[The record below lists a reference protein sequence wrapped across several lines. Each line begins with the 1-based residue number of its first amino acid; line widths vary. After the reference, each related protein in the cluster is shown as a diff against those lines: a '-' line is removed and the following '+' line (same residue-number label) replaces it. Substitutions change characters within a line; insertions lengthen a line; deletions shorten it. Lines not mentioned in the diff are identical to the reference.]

1 MERWQEPNRWGSSP
15 LTRGKLWASTR
26 DERASRLIPAHAG
39 KTPTRSG
46 RSGRWAA
53 HPRSRGENTTLTTAA
68 LIGIGSSPLTRGKPS
83 TPPVMWYT
91 ERLIPAHAGKTTVRQ
106 TGRRRF
112 RAHPRSRGENDDIDD
127 AGRPTRGSSPLTR
140 GKRLRA
146 RCDQLRSRL
155 IPAHAGK
162 TLPRGQFRACQ
173 SAHPRSRGENA
184 SSCKNRAKT
193 LGSSPLTR
201 GKLLNLLALHAE
213 RRLIPAHAGKTLSWL
228 PSETNTTA
236 HPRSRGE
243 NHHSQ
248 RASGGGWG
256 SSPLTRGKLQAVLNL
271 LDDAGLIPAHAGK
284 TAGPRAVWQV
294 AGAHPRSRGEN
305 IITFND
311 LPRAQGS
318 SPLTRGKLVRT
329 GHVRPSTG
337 LIPAHAGK
345 THTRAHPRYR
355 VIGSSPLTRGK
366 HNFSGCEVCGDGLI
380 PAHAGKTAR
389 PTSSGSLP
397 GAHPRSRGE
406 NDATD
411 KFKNTL
417 SGSSP
422 LTRGK
427 RRQSAAQ
434 QPPSG
439 LIPAHAGKT
448 KRGDRGHGNER
459 AHPRSRG
466 ENLIRPADAGVDAGS
481 SPLTRGKHLLIEAH
495 GHLRRLIPAHAGK
508 TSMYRQLAQNLW
520 AHPRSRGENP
530 WKASRAY
537 SRVGS
542 SPLTRGKHAM
552 DQTRGEVLGLIPA
565 HAGKTP

>member
-162 TLPRGQFRACQ
+162 TTIAN
-173 SAHPRSRGENA
+173 E
-184 SSCKNRAKT
+184 
-193 LGSSPLTR
+193 
-201 GKLLNLLALHAE
+201 LLAA
-213 RRLIPAHAGKTLSWL
+213 
-228 PSETNTTA
+228 
-236 HPRSRGE
+236 
-243 NHHSQ
+243 
-248 RASGGGWG
+248 
-256 SSPLTRGKLQAVLNL
+256 
-271 LDDAGLIPAHAGK
+271 
-284 TAGPRAVWQV
+284 

-305 IITFND
+305 RWTARC
-311 LPRAQGS
+311 LASGRGS
-318 SPLTRGKLVRT
+318 SPLTRGK
-329 GHVRPSTG
+329 HHHIQRPAESTG

-345 THTRAHPRYR
+345 TCSHRSRTPIHRAHPR
-355 VIGSSPLTRGK
+355 SRGENP
-366 HNFSGCEVCGDGLI
+366 HAGAPALPRDRLI
-380 PAHAGKTAR
+380 PAHAGKTQLFR
-389 PTSSGSLP
+389 MRSMRRW
-397 GAHPRSRGE
+397 AHPRSRGE
-406 NDATD
+406 NCASNVER
-411 KFKNTL
+411 KP
-417 SGSSP
+417 SWGSSP

-427 RRQSAAQ
+427 RRDRQIQ
-434 QPPSG
+434 EHPER

-448 KRGDRGHGNER
+448 AAVSRTTTSLR

-466 ENLIRPADAGVDAGS
+466 ENK
-481 SPLTRGKHLLIEAH
+481 TR
-495 GHLRRLIPAHAGK
+495 
-508 TSMYRQLAQNLW
+508 
-520 AHPRSRGENP
+520 
-530 WKASRAY
+530 
-537 SRVGS
+537 
-542 SPLTRGKHAM
+542 
-552 DQTRGEVLGLIPA
+552 
-565 HAGKTP
+565 

>member
-68 LIGIGSSPLTRGKPS
+68 LIGIGSSPLTRGKLSDVNYSLLLYRLIPAHAGKTFTLGVGSVHLEAHPRSRGENRPRARSGLVRHGSSPLTRGKPS

-201 GKLLNLLALHAE
+201 GKQN
-213 RRLIPAHAGKTLSWL
+213 RD
-228 PSETNTTA
+228 N
-236 HPRSRGE
+236 
-243 NHHSQ
+243 
-248 RASGGGWG
+248 
-256 SSPLTRGKLQAVLNL
+256 
-271 LDDAGLIPAHAGK
+271 
-284 TAGPRAVWQV
+284 
-294 AGAHPRSRGEN
+294 
-305 IITFND
+305 
-311 LPRAQGS
+311 
-318 SPLTRGKLVRT
+318 
-329 GHVRPSTG
+329 
-337 LIPAHAGK
+337 
-345 THTRAHPRYR
+345 
-355 VIGSSPLTRGK
+355 
-366 HNFSGCEVCGDGLI
+366 
-380 PAHAGKTAR
+380 
-389 PTSSGSLP
+389 
-397 GAHPRSRGE
+397 
-406 NDATD
+406 
-411 KFKNTL
+411 
-417 SGSSP
+417 
-422 LTRGK
+422 
-427 RRQSAAQ
+427 
-434 QPPSG
+434 
-439 LIPAHAGKT
+439 
-448 KRGDRGHGNER
+448 
-459 AHPRSRG
+459 
-466 ENLIRPADAGVDAGS
+466 ADA
-481 SPLTRGKHLLIEAH
+481 
-495 GHLRRLIPAHAGK
+495 
-508 TSMYRQLAQNLW
+508 
-520 AHPRSRGENP
+520 
-530 WKASRAY
+530 
-537 SRVGS
+537 
-542 SPLTRGKHAM
+542 
-552 DQTRGEVLGLIPA
+552 
-565 HAGKTP
+565 